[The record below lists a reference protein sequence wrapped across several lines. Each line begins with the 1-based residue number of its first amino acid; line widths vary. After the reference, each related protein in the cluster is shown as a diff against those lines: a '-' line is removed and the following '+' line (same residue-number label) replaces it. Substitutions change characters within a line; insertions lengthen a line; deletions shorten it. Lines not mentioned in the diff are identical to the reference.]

1 MAKLP
6 HLPNFFLITCFIV
19 YVAGSKILLATPV
32 FLAQQNKKTL
42 QGLCG
47 CTHYHNRIIL
57 VANDT

>member
-32 FLAQQNKKTL
+32 FLAQQNKKHCKDYAVVGT
-42 QGLCG
+42 
-47 CTHYHNRIIL
+47 TIIE
-57 VANDT
+57 